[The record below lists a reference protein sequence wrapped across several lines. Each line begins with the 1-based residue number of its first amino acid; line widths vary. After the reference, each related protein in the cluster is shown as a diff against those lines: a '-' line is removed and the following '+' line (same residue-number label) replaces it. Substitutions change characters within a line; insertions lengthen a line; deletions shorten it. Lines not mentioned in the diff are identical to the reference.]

1 MGYHIAPT
9 RVAHL
14 ANGLRVLVRELRHAP
29 VVTAMVWYGVGS
41 RDEAP
46 GRTGISHFLEHMMF
60 KGTPR
65 FPYGVLEEGVK
76 RRGGMWNAFTSY
88 DYTAYYE
95 VLPAQHLAWA
105 LEVEA
110 DRMTGMTFDPDLTVR
125 ERGIIVS
132 EREGSENHPSV
143 WLQEAFMAA
152 AYQVSPYGH
161 PIIGSKADI
170 RATTAEALTAH
181 YRRYY
186 HPNNAT
192 VVIVGDV
199 APEQAFALAERHFGA
214 IPAGAPVLPPDAG
227 EPEQTEERRVT
238 VRRPGPHPMLLTGYK
253 IPAADHPDQPALM
266 LLSALLSGAP
276 SFGGAG
282 GTMGRSSRLYR
293 KLVEPGLA
301 VAASAYPRALQ
312 YTGLFTLSATPA
324 PGVSPED
331 LEAALFA
338 EVEALRDEQAGEQ
351 EFARAQ
357 KQVRAGYLYSMES
370 ALSQAVMLGS
380 TALTQSVAR
389 FDRALEELEAVTPAD
404 VQRVARTYLEP
415 RRRTV
420 AWFIPQEAAPAV
432 VGGAGTPGASGS
444 GATGTGSAAPGAP
457 GAAAADA
464 GAPAAGAAG
473 TSGSGAA
480 GTTPDYQKPADWS
493 VDRPAAGQAQPILSP
508 DRVVRRTLSCGA
520 TLLLFPAAS
529 VPSVF
534 VRVQMEAG
542 AVWETAAQAGLAQMV
557 AALLTRGSESFT
569 AAELALS
576 TDALGMSIRVDVGR
590 ETAVAS
596 LKCLPEDLDRG
607 LSLLAEVVRRPTF
620 PADEF
625 ERVRTQMLVAV
636 RRAEDDTRAV
646 AARRLM
652 ERIYP
657 EGHPYRHAVSGTE
670 ASLRALAADDLAAFH
685 RARYGP
691 RGAVISVVGDID
703 PDRATAALEAVLDG
717 WSGGSERPAIP
728 AAPAPR
734 GGRSHVTLAGKTQ
747 TDIALGWPLVDRSHP
762 DYLALEV
769 LATLFGGNGTPASS
783 RLFRDVRERYGLSYY
798 QYALFGG
805 TSGPGAW
812 TAHLGVNPARLDF
825 AVEAVLSELRRLAA
839 EPVPSG
845 ELEALQ
851 DFLAGY
857 PAVQHEAPERI
868 AARLAEIERFNLGLD
883 WLERYPRAVAA
894 LTGEELRAVAERH
907 LVPERLTIVT
917 AGPERAEAEPAAGPE
932 SS

>member
-1 MGYHIAPT
+1 MGYHVAPT
-9 RVAHL
+9 RVARL

-29 VVTAMVWYGVGS
+29 VATAMVWYGVGS

-46 GRTGISHFLEHMMF
+46 GQTGISHFLEHMMF

-95 VLPAQHLAWA
+95 VLPAQHLAYA

-152 AYQVSPYGH
+152 AYQVFPYRH

-170 RATTAEALTAH
+170 RATTAGALAAH
-181 YRRYY
+181 YRRFY
-186 HPNNAT
+186 HPSNAT

-199 APEQAFALAERHFGA
+199 EAERAIELAERQFGA
-214 IPAGAPVLPPDAG
+214 IPAGDPARPPEAV

-238 VRRPGPHPMLLTGYK
+238 VRRPGPHPMLLAGYK
-253 IPAADHPDQPALM
+253 IPAAAHPDQPALT
-266 LLSALLSGAP
+266 LLSALLAGSP
-276 SFGGAG
+276 SFGGTG

-301 VAASAYPRALQ
+301 VAAVAYPRALQ
-312 YTGLFTLSATPA
+312 HAGLFTLSATPA

-331 LEAALFA
+331 LEAVLFA
-338 EVEALRDEQAGEQ
+338 EVEALRDEPADEQ

-357 KQVRAGYLYSMES
+357 KQVRAGFLYSLES

-380 TALTQSVAR
+380 TALTQSVER

-420 AWFIPQEAAPAV
+420 AWFIPQEEAV
-432 VGGAGTPGASGS
+432 TAVGGTEAVPAGDSAA
-444 GATGTGSAAPGAP
+444 GATGTGAPDSA
-457 GAAAADA
+457 
-464 GAPAAGAAG
+464 AAG
-473 TSGSGAA
+473 TARTDASDTGAEVSGTPDAGSTGASASGEA
-480 GTTPDYQKPADWS
+480 GTTPDYQKPADRPA
-493 VDRPAAGQAQPILSP
+493 DRPDAGQTRPILSP

-557 AALLTRGSESFT
+557 AALLTRGSEAFS
-569 AAELALS
+569 AADLALT
-576 TDALGMSIRVDVGR
+576 TDTLGMSIRVDVGR

-607 LSLLAEVVRRPTF
+607 LSLLAEVIRRPTF
-620 PADEF
+620 PADEM

-636 RRAEDDTRAV
+636 RRAEDDTRTV

-652 ERIYP
+652 ERLYP
-657 EGHPYRHAVSGTE
+657 EGHPYRHAVGGTE
-670 ASLRALAADDLAAFH
+670 ESLRALAADDLAAFH

-691 RGAVISVVGDID
+691 RGAVIAVVGDVD

-717 WSGGSERPAIP
+717 WSGGSERPVIP
-728 AAPAPR
+728 AAPAPQ
-734 GGRSHVTLAGKTQ
+734 GSRSHVTLAGKTQ
-747 TDIALGWPLVDRSHP
+747 TDIALGWPLVDRTHP

-805 TSGPGAW
+805 TSGPGSW

-825 AVEAVLSELRRLAA
+825 AVDAVLAELRRLAA
-839 EPVPSG
+839 EPAPAA

-868 AARLAEIERFNLGLD
+868 AARLGEIERFGLGLD

-894 LTGEELRAVAERH
+894 LTGEELRAAAERH
-907 LVPERLTIVT
+907 LLPERLTIVT
-917 AGPERAEAEPAAGPE
+917 VGPAC
-932 SS
+932 

>member
-1 MGYHIAPT
+1 MGYHFAPT
-9 RVAHL
+9 RVARL

-29 VVTAMVWYGVGS
+29 VATAMVWYGVGS

-46 GRTGISHFLEHMMF
+46 GRTGVSHFLEHMMF

-95 VLPAQHLAWA
+95 VLPTQHLAYA
-105 LEVEA
+105 LQVEA

-143 WLQEAFMAA
+143 WLYEAFMEA
-152 AYQVSPYGH
+152 AYEVLPYRH

-170 RATTAEALTAH
+170 RAMTAEALYAH
-181 YRRYY
+181 YRRFY
-186 HPNNAT
+186 HPGNAT
-192 VVIVGDV
+192 VVVVGDV
-199 APEQAFALAERHFGA
+199 SAEQAFELAERNFGA
-214 IPAGAPVLPPDAG
+214 IPAGDPVRPPEFV
-227 EPEQTEERRVT
+227 EPEQTGERRVT
-238 VRRPGPHPMLLTGYK
+238 VRRPGPHPMLLAGYK
-253 IPAADHPDQPALM
+253 IPAAEHPDQPALT
-266 LLSALLSGAP
+266 LLSALLAGSP
-276 SFGGAG
+276 SFGGSG

-293 KLVEPGLA
+293 RLVEPGLA
-301 VAASAYPRALQ
+301 VAASAYPRTLQ
-312 YTGLFTLSATPA
+312 YSGLFTLSATPA

-331 LEAALFA
+331 LEAALIA
-338 EVEALRDEQAGEQ
+338 ELEALRDNPVDEQ

-357 KQVRAGYLYSMES
+357 KQVRAGFLYSLES

-380 TALTQSVAR
+380 TALTQGVEH
-389 FDRALEELEAVTPAD
+389 FDRALEKLEAVTPAD

-420 AWFIPQEAAPAV
+420 AWFLPQEEKAV
-432 VGGAGTPGASGS
+432 VGGAGAGIP
-444 GATGTGSAAPGAP
+444 SAGAP
-457 GAAAADA
+457 GAGGAAARAADA
-464 GAPAAGAAG
+464 DAAETGA
-473 TSGSGAA
+473 TEA
-480 GTTPDYQKPADWS
+480 GTTPDYQKPLNRP
-493 VDRPAAGQAQPILSP
+493 VDRPDPGQARPIVSP

-520 TLLLFPAAS
+520 VLLLFPAAS

-542 AVWETAAQAGLAQMV
+542 AVWETAEQAGLAQMV
-557 AALLTRGSESFT
+557 AALLTRGSEAFT
-569 AAELALS
+569 AAELALT

-596 LKCLPEDLDRG
+596 LKCLPEDLGCG
-607 LSLLAEVVRRPTF
+607 LSLLAEVIRRPTF
-620 PADEF
+620 PADEL
-625 ERVRTQMLVAV
+625 ERVRTQMLVSI
-636 RRAEDDTRAV
+636 RRAEDDTRTV

-652 ERIYP
+652 ERLYP
-657 EGHPYRHAVSGTE
+657 EGHPYRHAVCGTE
-670 ASLRALAADDLAAFH
+670 ASVRALTGDDLASFH

-691 RGAVISVVGDID
+691 QGAVITVVGDVD
-703 PDRATAALEAVLDG
+703 PDRATAALEAALDG
-717 WSGGSERPAIP
+717 WRGGSERPAIP
-728 AAPAPR
+728 AAPAPQ
-734 GGRSHVTLAGKTQ
+734 GSRSHVTLAGKTQ

-783 RLFRDVRERYGLSYY
+783 RLFRDVRERHGLSYY

-812 TAHLGVNPARLDF
+812 TAHLGVNPARLEF
-825 AVEAVLSELRRLAA
+825 AVDTVLAELRRLAA
-839 EPVPSG
+839 EPVPVA

-868 AARLAEIERFNLGLD
+868 AARLAEIERFGLGLD
-883 WLERYPRAVAA
+883 WLERYPRSVAA
-894 LTGEELRAVAERH
+894 LTGEQLRAVAERH

-917 AGPERAEAEPAAGPE
+917 VGPAHQWAESAGGSA